1 MVMRAGL
8 YYVGDLCYVMHDE
21 WNEVCGLF
29 FDGRDDHGCNEGEF
43 NLKDGRRFASFNT
56 RWGDGEYQDQ
66 NGNRYGVDAGLI
78 GCIRVDDIDSTNSSN
93 FTGGGQLIDFPE
105 DFDCYYD
112 HGLIVIGDIKI
123 DTDPAYE
130 EEDEELEYED

>member
-29 FDGRDDHGCNEGEF
+29 FDGRDDRGCNEGEF

-93 FTGGGQLIDFPE
+93 FTGGGHLIDFPE
-105 DFDCYYD
+105 DFNCYND
-112 HGLIVIGDIKI
+112 SGFIVIGYIKI

-130 EEDEELEYED
+130 EEDEAHEYED